1 MQMLSRQT
9 QLSLFPTSSGRVH
22 LANAPALLLLACSG
36 TKLDRQARAIDLYQ
50 GVMYEFYREHLR
62 REARPN
68 VLILSARHGFLD
80 PHAVIDPYDQ
90 RMTAP
95 RADAM
100 LADLPAFAGSAN
112 WPAQV
117 GKVLLAGGKE
127 YRRVMRAA
135 LARQYNTTLLAIQ
148 ETTGGIGMQRSQLG
162 AFLDGLAPRFNEP
175 MGHHPNGTPLY
186 RRYGWIEAGAVTGLI
201 YRAAP
206 YMPAVKARVL
216 ALFQGPSGPTAD
228 VEVEEIIRGRTSI
241 GPRWVGAADLHPLQ
255 EAA

>member
-50 GVMYEFYREHLR
+50 GVMYESYREHLR

-80 PHAVIDPYDQ
+80 PLAVIDPYDQ
-90 RMTAP
+90 RMTAQ

-100 LADLPAFAGSAN
+100 LADLPAFVRSAN

-135 LARQYNTTLLAIQ
+135 LARQYNTTLPAIQ

-206 YMPAVKARVL
+206 YLPAVKVRVL

-241 GPRWVGAADLHPLQ
+241 GPRWVGVADLHPLQ